1 MKKIIII
8 LLLGMLFLTGC
19 EEKVKEKID
28 YSEYAFSDVTWT
40 REGDNDI
47 ETLRLKSDG
56 RFSYYCSC
64 GNPVNDSD
72 LCESYTYD
80 DKTKEIK
87 FDCFET
93 TDDMITKVKIVEMS
107 EDTLELDFDGEIR
120 KFEKEE

>member
-19 EEKVKEKID
+19 EEKVKEKIN

-120 KFEKEE
+120 KFEKSE

>member
-1 MKKIIII
+1 MKKIIIV
-8 LLLGMLFLTGC
+8 LLVVIFLVGC
-19 EEKVKEKID
+19 SKNKDKKID

-40 REGDNDI
+40 RDAENDI

-56 RFSYYCSC
+56 SFAYYCSC

-72 LCESYTYD
+72 MCESYTYD

-93 TDDMITKVKIVEMS
+93 TDEMVTTVKVVKVT

-120 KFEKEE
+120 TFEKEE